1 MKSKEQVKEKIK
13 TKFIENKNM
22 RILLFTLIL
31 LSEVFA
37 LINRNFIS
45 TYNLVSICQSAAPY
59 AVLSLGAIF
68 PIALGYT
75 DLSTGAVCIGSAVVA
90 GKLYE
95 MGMPFPAVIPVMILF
110 GTLMGFLN
118 GMLISRLKLPPF
130 IVTLGTMMF
139 VRGATALFAGEPNV
153 LFPTGI
159 WYNNVFSYVRGIP
172 TGSLWVILAALWTS
186 WFFRRGVTGRH
197 MLAAGSSEKAAVIA
211 GIDTAKLK
219 VIAFTISGMMAGF
232 AAILWSAS
240 FATVSA
246 ASGNGMELDAIA
258 GAYIGGS
265 AAAGGSVNA
274 AGAVIGSLLL
284 VIIRNGLNFVLAKL
298 NLSLNATYV
307 TYVITGVIVV
317 LAVFLDKAKEQHGRK
332 KADEEGSKVQ
342 KYLMPAIA
350 FVLAVIMIITN
361 TVIYVDQKEKEN
373 KTLAVLLKG
382 ENSNFWDS
390 VRAGAEASAAEKGY
404 RLLIRGSETEEASQ
418 LPVQRDLMRVMLSEN
433 PAGMAVATIADGFT
447 DLLQEAYDR
456 NVSVIEYD
464 SGLFGNDAEEIAAS
478 GKNPLCGFVQG
489 DSYGNA
495 ALLAE
500 AVFKELKN
508 KISFSKT
515 FRVGVIQH
523 DNSVTAKTR
532 TDGFLERFME
542 LAEADPATAGKCEAF
557 VEVKSQ
563 DGPSPYK
570 DGLEALFEKN
580 VSLVYMTAEPVIN
593 QVYDAAAASG
603 DKYDEIWFAGY
614 DSGEKA
620 RKWLYSDSKAGF
632 LCGVSQN
639 PYALGK
645 LTVDTLVDIVEN
657 GGKEAYT
664 KVPGI
669 VYNRENCE
677 ELLEKMMVN

>member
-1 MKSKEQVKEKIK
+1 
-13 TKFIENKNM
+13 
-22 RILLFTLIL
+22 
-31 LSEVFA
+31 
-37 LINRNFIS
+37 
-45 TYNLVSICQSAAPY
+45 
-59 AVLSLGAIF
+59 
-68 PIALGYT
+68 
-75 DLSTGAVCIGSAVVA
+75 
-90 GKLYE
+90 
-95 MGMPFPAVIPVMILF
+95 
-110 GTLMGFLN
+110 
-118 GMLISRLKLPPF
+118 
-130 IVTLGTMMF
+130 
-139 VRGATALFAGEPNV
+139 
-153 LFPTGI
+153 
-159 WYNNVFSYVRGIP
+159 
-172 TGSLWVILAALWTS
+172 
-186 WFFRRGVTGRH
+186 

-211 GIDTAKLK
+211 GLDTAKLK
-219 VIAFTISGMMAGF
+219 VIAFTVSGMMAGI

-350 FVLAVIMIITN
+350 FVLAVAMIITN

-373 KTLAVLLKG
+373 KTLAVLLKA

-390 VRAGAEASAAEKGY
+390 VRAGAEASAEEKGY

-478 GKNPLCGFVQG
+478 GKNPLCGFVEG
-489 DSYGNA
+489 DSCGNA

-620 RKWLYSDSKAGF
+620 RKWLYSDSEAGF

-639 PYALGK
+639 PYALGQ
-645 LTVDTLVDIVEN
+645 LTVETLADIVEN
-657 GGKEAYT
+657 GGKEIYT
-664 KVPGI
+664 KVPGV